1 MPVNMH
7 AGEIELEKE
16 RRPAKIHWPLLAILA
31 LETLLG
37 ERYFPGWRLQMIATT
52 MPTAFA
58 VICGSKLYAKKGYW
72 ILIAALT
79 MLIWVVNLNLRSWMN
94 DVGIVL
100 ALGIVGVPEM
110 LAIMAVVV
118 RVFPEAKTR

>member
-1 MPVNMH
+1 MH
-7 AGEIELEKE
+7 ASEPRVESNKK
-16 RRPAKIHWPLLAILA
+16 RAHIHWPLIAILA
-31 LETLLG
+31 SETLFG

-52 MPTAFA
+52 MPAAFA
-58 VICGSKLYAKKGYW
+58 VICGRKLYGKVGYW

-79 MLIWVVNLNLRSWMN
+79 ILFWVVNLRLRSWMN
-94 DVGIVL
+94 DVGTIL
-100 ALGIVGVPEM
+100 ALAIVGVPEM